1 MNELLSLLSALLEN
15 GKIKI
20 EVTISLIDQKP
31 QISTGGRVEI
41 ECPYCGWTGQYADTR
56 AANAARRGHL
66 AQCPHYHEAKAA
78 DLPDWLR
85 NSQPLDSE

>member
-31 QISTGGRVEI
+31 QIEAVGRLDVQ
-41 ECPYCGWTGQYADTR
+41 CPYCGWTGQYTSEK
-56 AANAARRGHL
+56 AASAARRGHL
-66 AQCPHYHEAKAA
+66 AQCPQYAQAKAA
-78 DLPDWLR
+78 DLPEWLR
-85 NSQPLDSE
+85 NSSELESD